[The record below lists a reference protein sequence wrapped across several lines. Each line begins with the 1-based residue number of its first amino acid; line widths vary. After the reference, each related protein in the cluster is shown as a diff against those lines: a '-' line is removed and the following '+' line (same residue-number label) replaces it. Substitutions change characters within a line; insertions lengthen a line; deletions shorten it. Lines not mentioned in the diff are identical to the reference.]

1 MLPHISYLVAGVWRR
16 LCLGLTLAL
25 LLGACSPTYDWREVA
40 AADGAI
46 QLTFPG
52 KPRSET
58 RSLPLGAGNLAFTLT
73 TVAAGGATFAVGHT
87 QLPSASASASASG
100 DGDGDGDG
108 AEPVDPQVFNSV
120 GEALIGNLTRHY
132 PPEAVT
138 RTSVML
144 RPVHAQRGVG
154 LEAEEI
160 RAENLT
166 DPAAPRLLAR
176 VFRRDDRWIQVVVLG
191 DPEKLSWETARW
203 FVDSVRLP

>member
-1 MLPHISYLVAGVWRR
+1 MLPHISYPVADIWRR
-16 LCLGLTLAL
+16 LCLSLTLVL
-25 LLGACSPTYDWREVA
+25 LLGACSPTYDWREMA

-58 RSLPLGAGNLAFTLT
+58 RSLPLGEGSLPFTLT
-73 TVAAGGATFAVGHT
+73 TVAANDATFAVGHA
-87 QLPSASASASASG
+87 QLPASE
-100 DGDGDGDG
+100 G
-108 AEPVDPQVFNSV
+108 AEPFDPALFNSV
-120 GEALIGNLTRHY
+120 GEALIGNLTRRY
-132 PPEAVT
+132 PAESVT
-138 RTSVML
+138 RTTVNL
-144 RPVHAQRGVG
+144 RPVHAQRASG

-160 RAENLT
+160 QAESLE

-191 DPEKLSWETARW
+191 DPSKLSWETARW